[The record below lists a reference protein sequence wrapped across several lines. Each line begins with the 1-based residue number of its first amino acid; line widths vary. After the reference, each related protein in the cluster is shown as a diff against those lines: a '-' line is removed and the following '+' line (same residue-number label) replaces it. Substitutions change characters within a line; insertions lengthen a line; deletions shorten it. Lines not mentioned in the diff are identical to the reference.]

1 MALEFPEGFP
11 FNRRHPAVKSDE
23 QVTPEPQLRLALEV
37 PEAPVV
43 SAASVAPAPVP
54 APAPAMKPPKEM
66 PRSKAD
72 EDFEAAI
79 ADDAAEAPEAP
90 KTSTVIRAQRP
101 APTPLMRLVG
111 AEQMIPQR
119 PVRERRR
126 SPRQTLVAK
135 ATVRSDV
142 QATVV
147 ASGFVSNIS
156 MAGVGFHTRRPL
168 QVGEKYQLRVE
179 VGPMKWASR
188 LRVVTCKPV
197 GDTYDIGAE
206 FVGNDLAQLS
216 RRELAA

>member
-1 MALEFPEGFP
+1 MSDPANMALEFPEGFP

-23 QVTPEPQLRLALEV
+23 QVMPEPQPETAPPAMAPPAKAPRVEAARAEAAPVEV
-37 PEAPVV
+37 P
-43 SAASVAPAPVP
+43 
-54 APAPAMKPPKEM
+54 
-66 PRSKAD
+66 RTKAD
-72 EDFEAAI
+72 DDFEAAI
-79 ADDAAEAPEAP
+79 TEDAEAPKRE
-90 KTSTVIRAQRP
+90 VIRSQRP

-111 AEQMIPQR
+111 TEQVLPSR
-119 PVRERRR
+119 PIRERRR

-197 GDTYDIGAE
+197 GDTWDIGAE

-216 RRELAA
+216 RREIAA

>member
-11 FNRRHPAVKSDE
+11 FNRPH
-23 QVTPEPQLRLALEV
+23 
-37 PEAPVV
+37 
-43 SAASVAPAPVP
+43 
-54 APAPAMKPPKEM
+54 PAMKSEQVAPEAQPE
-66 PRSKAD
+66 PAQAEPAPIEPARSKAD

-79 ADDAAEAPEAP
+79 TDDVEGP
-90 KTSTVIRAQRP
+90 KPPVIRSERP
-101 APTPLMRLVG
+101 APTPLMRLVR
-111 AEQMIPQR
+111 AESTLPAR
-119 PVRERRR
+119 PIRERRR

-168 QVGEKYQLRVE
+168 QVGEKYHLRVE

-197 GDTYDIGAE
+197 GDTWDVGAE
-206 FVGNDLAQLS
+206 FVGNDLTQLA
-216 RRELAA
+216 RREIAA

>member
-1 MALEFPEGFP
+1 MSDAANMALEFPEGFP
-11 FNRRHPAVKSDE
+11 FNRVHPAVKFE
-23 QVTPEPQLRLALEV
+23 QVMPEPQ
-37 PEAPVV
+37 PEM
-43 SAASVAPAPVP
+43 APAKAPQEEATPV
-54 APAPAMKPPKEM
+54 EM

-79 ADDAAEAPEAP
+79 SSDSEKPMPTVTRSTERKAA
-90 KTSTVIRAQRP
+90 
-101 APTPLMRLVG
+101 TPLMRLVG
-111 AEQMIPQR
+111 TEQIIASR

-197 GDTYDIGAE
+197 GDTWDVGAE
-206 FVGNDLAQLS
+206 FVGNDLTQLS
-216 RRELAA
+216 RREIAA

>member
-11 FNRRHPAVKSDE
+11 FNRPHPAVKSE
-23 QVTPEPQLRLALEV
+23 Q
-37 PEAPVV
+37 V
-43 SAASVAPAPVP
+43 SAAPQAETPVAETPVAETP
-54 APAPAMKPPKEM
+54 VAEVPQAEP

-72 EDFEAAI
+72 HDFEAAI
-79 ADDAAEAPEAP
+79 ADDLELP
-90 KTSTVIRAQRP
+90 KQPLVRRP
-101 APTPLMRLVG
+101 HRVAGTTAFMRLAG
-111 AEQMIPQR
+111 ADEALAAVR
-119 PVRERRR
+119 PIRERRR

-168 QVGEKYQLRVE
+168 QIGEKYHLRIE

-197 GDTYDIGAE
+197 GDTWDVGAE
-206 FVGNDLAQLS
+206 FVGNDLTQLA
-216 RRELAA
+216 RREIAA

>member
-1 MALEFPEGFP
+1 M
-11 FNRRHPAVKSDE
+11 
-23 QVTPEPQLRLALEV
+23 
-37 PEAPVV
+37 PEAPV
-43 SAASVAPAPVP
+43 AAAAPVAPAP
-54 APAPAMKPPKEM
+54 AAPAMAAPVEL

-79 ADDAAEAPEAP
+79 ADGTVEAVDTVEAVEAPRP
-90 KTSTVIRAQRP
+90 SNIIRAHRP

-119 PVRERRR
+119 PIRERRR

-168 QVGEKYQLRVE
+168 QVGEKYQLRIE

-197 GDTYDIGAE
+197 GDTWDVGAE
-206 FVGNDLAQLS
+206 FVGNDLAQLA

>member
-11 FNRRHPAVKSDE
+11 FNRRHPAVKSAE
-23 QVTPEPQLRLALEV
+23 QVMPEPPQLRLALEV
-37 PEAPVV
+37 PEAPVPP
-43 SAASVAPAPVP
+43 APVAPAPAAPVTA
-54 APAPAMKPPKEM
+54 APAEM

-79 ADDAAEAPEAP
+79 AYDTVDAAQAP
-90 KTSTVIRAQRP
+90 KPSTVIRTQRP

-111 AEQMIPQR
+111 ADQMIPQR
-119 PVRERRR
+119 PIRERRR

-168 QVGEKYQLRVE
+168 QVGEKYQLRIE

-197 GDTYDIGAE
+197 GDTWDVGAE
-206 FVGNDLAQLS
+206 FVGNDLAQLA
-216 RRELAA
+216 RREIAA

>member
-1 MALEFPEGFP
+1 MSDPPNMALDFPEGFP
-11 FNRRHPAVKSDE
+11 FNRPHPAVKSE
-23 QVTPEPQLRLALEV
+23 QVTPAEPQ
-37 PEAPVV
+37 PEM
-43 SAASVAPAPVP
+43 APATTPQAEA
-54 APAPAMKPPKEM
+54 APADTPWT
-66 PRSKAD
+66 KAD

-79 ADDAAEAPEAP
+79 AQDTGMSRPAV
-90 KTSTVIRAQRP
+90 TRSQRP

-111 AEQMIPQR
+111 AEQMLAPR
-119 PVRERRR
+119 HVRERRR

-168 QVGEKYQLRVE
+168 QVGEKYQLRIE

-197 GDTYDIGAE
+197 GDTWDVGAE
-206 FVGNDLAQLS
+206 FVGNDLAQLA
-216 RRELAA
+216 RREIAA

>member
-1 MALEFPEGFP
+1 MSDPPNMALDFPEGFP
-11 FNRRHPAVKSDE
+11 FNRPHPAVKSE
-23 QVTPEPQLRLALEV
+23 QATPEPQTEIARAE
-37 PEAPVV
+37 PQQAE
-43 SAASVAPAPVP
+43 P
-54 APAPAMKPPKEM
+54 APAEIS
-66 PRSKAD
+66 RSKAD

-79 ADDAAEAPEAP
+79 TGDVDA
-90 KTSTVIRAQRP
+90 P
-101 APTPLMRLVG
+101 APAVTRSQRRPGTQLMRLVG
-111 AEQMIPQR
+111 AEQMLAPR
-119 PVRERRR
+119 PGRERRR

-168 QVGEKYQLRVE
+168 QVGEKYQLRIE

-197 GDTYDIGAE
+197 GDTWDVGAE
-206 FVGNDLAQLS
+206 FVGNDLAQLA
-216 RRELAA
+216 RREIAA